1 MATFQVGDPT
11 ATFAVTFTSFT
22 SSPSVCAPSTYR
34 LSSDSTSGLTLNSAA
49 KTVTVNSNKRSIV
62 ADYTFTVEA
71 LKSDGTYYNSGT
83 SYIISVACTSS
94 VTISAPSALSTTTQY
109 GKIGVSSAYFYWNYD
124 FTTDYPLCAILT

>member
-1 MATFQVGDPT
+1 MATFQVQDPD

-22 SSPSVCAPSTYR
+22 SSPSACAPSTYR
-34 LSSDSTSGLTLNSAA
+34 LSTDSTSGLTLDNAA
-49 KTVTVNSNKRSIV
+49 KTVTVNSNVRSKI

-94 VTISAPSALSTTTQY
+94 VTISAPSALSTTT
-109 GKIGVSSAYFYWNYD
+109 
-124 FTTDYPLCAILT
+124 